1 MTGPR
6 PTIRHGTLEEKL
18 SAGDVVVDDRA
29 TTYDS
34 GMTDKPPTS
43 SAPPTRPPGPEAAG
57 APLANWSQRLGTW
70 LIDWLIL
77 ALGGL
82 LVLMALS
89 QVVNALLAMLSM
101 LVFVL
106 LYWGGHLTGRVGR
119 TPGKAALG
127 LRVVSVSDRASV
139 IGFGRGVGRFVA
151 SAAISIVPVGFV
163 IDHLWPLWD
172 DQNQTLHDKAVRSVV
187 ISER

>member
-1 MTGPR
+1 
-6 PTIRHGTLEEKL
+6 
-18 SAGDVVVDDRA
+18 
-29 TTYDS
+29 
-34 GMTDKPPTS
+34 MTDNLPP
-43 SAPPTRPPGPEAAG
+43 PPPPPARPPGPEAAG
-57 APLANWSQRLGTW
+57 APLANWGQRLGAW

-89 QVVNALLAMLSM
+89 QVINALLAMLSM

-151 SAAISIVPVGFV
+151 GAVIAIVPVGFV

>member
-1 MTGPR
+1 M
-6 PTIRHGTLEEKL
+6 
-18 SAGDVVVDDRA
+18 
-29 TTYDS
+29 
-34 GMTDKPPTS
+34 
-43 SAPPTRPPGPEAAG
+43 
-57 APLANWSQRLGTW
+57 
-70 LIDWLIL
+70 IL

-89 QVVNALLAMLSM
+89 QVINALLVMLSM

-119 TPGKAALG
+119 TPGKAALR
-127 LRVVSVSDRASV
+127 LRVVSVSDRTSA
-139 IGFGRGVGRFVA
+139 IGFGRGVGRFVVD
-151 SAAISIVPVGFV
+151 AAISIVPFGFV

>member
-1 MTGPR
+1 
-6 PTIRHGTLEEKL
+6 
-18 SAGDVVVDDRA
+18 
-29 TTYDS
+29 
-34 GMTDKPPTS
+34 MTDNLPP
-43 SAPPTRPPGPEAAG
+43 PPPPPLGSPTGHEAAG
-57 APLANWSQRLGTW
+57 APLAAWSQRLGAW
-70 LIDWLIL
+70 LIDWLIVG
-77 ALGGL
+77 LGGL

-89 QVVNALLAMLSM
+89 QVIDSLLAMLSM

-139 IGFGRGVGRFVA
+139 VGFGRGVGRFVT
-151 SAAISIVPVGFV
+151 SAAISIVPLGFV

-172 DQNQTLHDKAVRSVV
+172 DQNQTLHDKAVGSVV